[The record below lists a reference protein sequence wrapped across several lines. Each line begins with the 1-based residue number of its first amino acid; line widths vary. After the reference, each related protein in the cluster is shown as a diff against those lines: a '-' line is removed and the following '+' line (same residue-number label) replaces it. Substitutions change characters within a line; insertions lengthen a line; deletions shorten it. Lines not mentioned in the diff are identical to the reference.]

1 MKISGSVVAMTMH
14 ILHDIDADTYQT
26 AIEKGFVAGATARMT
41 DDCQK
46 GIAKFLEK

>member
-1 MKISGSVVAMTMH
+1 VDEAAAVAMTKR
-14 ILHDIDADTYQT
+14 LLYDIDADTYQT
-26 AIEKGFVAGATARMT
+26 AIEKGVVVNAAAHMT

>member
-1 MKISGSVVAMTMH
+1 MRTREKT
-14 ILHDIDADTYQT
+14 TT
-26 AIEKGFVAGATARMT
+26 IEEGVNATARMT